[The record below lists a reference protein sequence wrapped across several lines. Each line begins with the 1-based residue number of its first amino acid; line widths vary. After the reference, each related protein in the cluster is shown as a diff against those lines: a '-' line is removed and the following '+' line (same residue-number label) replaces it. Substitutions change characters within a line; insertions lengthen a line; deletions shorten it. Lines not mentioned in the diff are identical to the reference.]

1 MKVYYKRGFDPV
13 TVHANIAGVHTPSL
27 TEVEAAIVA
36 AVSSRLN
43 RLPKKWRSGASVT
56 YLSAGADTRAY
67 RFPVNGIKVV
77 ATLTTT
83 GIRVDQI
90 TREKRY
96 PKTPQRVQIALTDAQ
111 TKIIAENAV
120 KYALSAA

>member
-1 MKVYYKRGFDPV
+1 MEVYYKRGFDPV
-13 TVHANIAGVHTPSL
+13 AVHANIAGVHAPSL

-36 AVSSRLN
+36 GVTSRLN
-43 RLPKKWRSGASVT
+43 HLPQKWRPGAGIT

-67 RFPVNGIKVV
+67 KFPVNGVKVV
-77 ATLTTT
+77 ATLTTR

-96 PKTPQRVQIALTDAQ
+96 PKTLQRVQIALTDAQ
-111 TKIIAENAV
+111 KDIIAQNAV

>member
-1 MKVYYKRGFDPV
+1 M
-13 TVHANIAGVHTPSL
+13 
-27 TEVEAAIVA
+27 A

-43 RLPKKWRSGASVT
+43 RLPKKWRPGAGIT

-67 RFPVNGIKVV
+67 QYPVNGIKVV
-77 ATLTTT
+77 ATLTTR

-96 PKTPQRVQIALTDAQ
+96 PKEAQRVKIALTDAQ
-111 TKIIAENAV
+111 TTIIAENAV
-120 KYALSAA
+120 KHALSAA

>member
-1 MKVYYKRGFDPV
+1 MKVYYNRSLDPAAA
-13 TVHANIAGVHTPSL
+13 HESIAGVNVPNL
-27 TEVEAAIVA
+27 KEVEAAIVA

-67 RFPVNGIKVV
+67 RFPMNGIKVV

-96 PKTPQRVQIALTDAQ
+96 PKVPQRVQIALTDAQ
-111 TKIIAENAV
+111 KDIIAQNAV
-120 KYALSAA
+120 TYALSAA

>member
-43 RLPKKWRSGASVT
+43 RLPKKWRPGAGIT

-67 RFPVNGIKVV
+67 QYPVNGIKVV
-77 ATLTTT
+77 ATLTTR

-96 PKTPQRVQIALTDAQ
+96 PKEAQRVKIALTDAQ
-111 TKIIAENAV
+111 TTIIAENAV
-120 KYALSAA
+120 KHALSAA